1 MRLKT
6 KSPDARAGKGR
17 RRYLMAKKGGC
28 RRQADISRQR
38 LVRKMKEIVD
48 RPIEAAVD
56 RTKTGWVA
64 GVYRE
69 FGRHQTTVAA
79 LYYFALGREAADY
92 PICGGFVGEIRAVR
106 RYHETDCPKLE
117 KWVDR
122 AKLFGRLPE
131 DAILEPLVGEFVP
144 PEAEEAEEGEV
155 GVKEAGAAGSERP
168 RIELWMAGPGLARLV
183 LPVCMKMDAA
193 LISVDGRP
201 TPEAA
206 ERLIDR
212 ARGARSRGRRPTV
225 VFCLSDLSP
234 SGVVFCRD
242 LASLIKYQISSGGD
256 GPDLRMGRVGLS
268 PRQVLDLG
276 IPTIPG
282 RAGSKEEKKF
292 YSRRVKPH
300 GLDPERIAE
309 LDAIEAR
316 HPGGITGFVEEV
328 LARLG
333 GEGFDFEGK
342 DQLVEISRGCL

>member
-17 RRYLMAKKGGC
+17 RRYPKAKEGGC
-28 RRQADISRQR
+28 RRQADIFRQR
-38 LVRKMKEIVD
+38 LVREMKEIVD

-56 RTKTGWVA
+56 RTKTSWVA

-69 FGRHQTTVAA
+69 FGRPQTTVAA

-144 PEAEEAEEGEV
+144 QDSEEDEEKKDQE
-155 GVKEAGAAGSERP
+155 EAGAAGSERP
-168 RIELWMAGPGLARLV
+168 RIELWMAGPGIARLV
-183 LPVCMKMDAA
+183 LPVCTKMGVA
-193 LISVDGRP
+193 L
-201 TPEAA
+201 
-206 ERLIDR
+206 
-212 ARGARSRGRRPTV
+212 
-225 VFCLSDLSP
+225 CLSDLSP
-234 SGVVFCRD
+234 SGFAFCRD
-242 LASLIKYQISSGGD
+242 LSSLINGQITSSGD
-256 GPDLRMGRVGLS
+256 GPDLKMARVGLS

-292 YSRRVKPH
+292 YSRRVKPS

-316 HPGGITGFVEEV
+316 HPGGIAGFVEEV

-333 GEGFDFEGK
+333 GEGFDF
-342 DQLVEISRGCL
+342 

>member
-1 MRLKT
+1 M
-6 KSPDARAGKGR
+6 
-17 RRYLMAKKGGC
+17 
-28 RRQADISRQR
+28 
-38 LVRKMKEIVD
+38 VREMKEIVD

-69 FGRHQTTVAA
+69 FGRPQTTVAA

-144 PEAEEAEEGEV
+144 PEAEVEV
-155 GVKEAGAAGSERP
+155 EDVKEAGAAGSERP

-183 LPVCMKMDAA
+183 LPVCTKMGAA
-193 LISVDGRP
+193 LVSVEGRP
-201 TPEAA
+201 TAEAV
-206 ERLIDR
+206 ERLIAR
-212 ARGARSRGRRPTV
+212 AGGAKSRGRSPTIAL
-225 VFCLSDLSP
+225 CLSDLSP
-234 SGVVFCRD
+234 SGVAFCRD
-242 LASLIKYQISSGGD
+242 LSSLIKDQISSAGD
-256 GPDLRMGRVGLS
+256 GPDLRMVRVGLS

-276 IPTIPG
+276 IPTITG
-282 RAGSKEEKKF
+282 KASSKEEKKL
-292 YSRRVKPH
+292 YSWRVKPS

-309 LDAIEAR
+309 LDAIEAY
-316 HPGGITGFVEEV
+316 HPGGIAGFVEEV
-328 LARLG
+328 LARLDEEGFERG
-333 GEGFDFEGK
+333 GEEG
-342 DQLVEISRGCL
+342 LVDVRRGCLLSQRCPPGRR